1 MKHGII
7 ALPRLMFLLAL
18 LLTPWAT
25 QAEQKV
31 TLGQWDV
38 HYIVVNTSFLTPDV
52 ASQYGIVRSKYS
64 ALVNVSVLNS
74 ESLEA
79 QNIAASGTA
88 TNLLGNA
95 QPLRFKKVTEGD
107 AIYYLATFPFENADT
122 YRFSIELQRGQ
133 TTRTLK
139 FQQKLFAE

>member
-1 MKHGII
+1 MKHGTI
-7 ALPRLMFLLAL
+7 ALPRLMIMLAL
-18 LLTPWAT
+18 LLAPWAS
-25 QAEQKV
+25 QAEQKM
-31 TLGQWDV
+31 TLGKWDV

-52 ASQYGIVRSKYS
+52 ANQYGIIRSKYS
-64 ALVNVSVLNS
+64 ALVNLSVLDS

-79 QNIAASGTA
+79 QNVSASGTA

-95 QPLRFKKVTEGD
+95 QPLRFKKVAEGD

-122 YRFSIELQRGQ
+122 YRFSIELQRGE

-139 FQQKLFAE
+139 FQQKLFTD